1 MTMTTSRTTTQGSA
15 PFLDTPTVC
24 PLALPS
30 ARSSSTCRRTT
41 VTRPLRARRGRWPG
55 RAPVGGCRSRSRLRS
70 RRARSG
76 PPVGILPQARYLRPS
91 QPDAAQRRGTGR
103 RTVGWCLPRPAL
115 ASKSVAIRA
124 PRGGCSISDDQS
136 GKVSSLRWRIHSTE
150 GTRGRA
156 SRTTVATAAGSSTSA
171 PLTAVAFSC
180 VPGRR
185 AGCQAELWSCGR
197 RRRTCTR
204 PKPCAASCLMKVT
217 SPPSTWFSAGPQT

>member
-1 MTMTTSRTTTQGSA
+1 MSTH
-15 PFLDTPTVC
+15 TVC

-30 ARSSSTCRRTT
+30 ARSSRTCRHTA
-41 VTRPLRARRGRWPG
+41 VTRPLRARGGGDGLGAHLLEVAAADPACVAAGHARVDLWEPSLR
-55 RAPVGGCRSRSRLRS
+55 RDTCAPT
-70 RRARSG
+70 
-76 PPVGILPQARYLRPS
+76 
-91 QPDAAQRRGTGR
+91 PDAVQRRGTGR
-103 RTVGWCLPRPAL
+103 RAVGWCLPRPAL

-185 AGCQAELWSCGR
+185 AGCQAGLWSCGR

-204 PKPCAASCLMKVT
+204 PKPCAASCLTKVT